1 MSGDKSD
8 NRPVVIV
15 TGAGRGLGKGIAKQ
29 LAEDGFNVAIVDLDR
44 TQAKAAASEIEVL
57 HRGLDAELAGFGAD
71 ITQHL
76 EVEQLIGD
84 VVARWGRIDGLVN
97 NAGVIA
103 RGRAETFSHAIW
115 QQHLDVHLTGAMLC
129 SQAAFPH
136 LRHSNQAS
144 VVNIGSVGSSFG
156 LPGRVAYTTAKTGVI
171 GLTRVLA
178 AEWGPYGITVN
189 AVAPGY
195 MDTTMTHSGFETGV
209 IDEDRLLTRI
219 PLAKLG
225 QASDIGFAVS
235 FLVSQRARYITG
247 ATLKVDGGITIDGTF
262 GPPE

>member
-1 MSGDKSD
+1 MAGDEQVE
-8 NRPVVIV
+8 RPVAIV
-15 TGAGRGLGKGIAKQ
+15 TGAGRGLGHGIAQQ
-29 LAEDGFNVAIVDLDR
+29 LADDGFNVAIVDLDFD
-44 TQAKAAASEIEVL
+44 QAQAAAHEIEES
-57 HRGLDAELAGFGAD
+57 RREAGAELVGFGAD
-71 ITQHL
+71 ITQKL
-76 EVEQLIGD
+76 QVEQAISG
-84 VVARWGRIDGLVN
+84 VVERWGRIDGLVN

-103 RGRAETFSHAIW
+103 RGRAETFSQDTW

-136 LRHSNQAS
+136 LRHSNQGS
-144 VVNIGSVGSSFG
+144 IVNIGSVGSSFG
-156 LPGRVAYTTAKTGVI
+156 LPGRLAYTTAKTGVI

-178 AEWGPYGITVN
+178 AEWGPFGITVN

-209 IDEDRLLTRI
+209 IDPDRLLTRI

-225 QASDIGFAVS
+225 HASDIGYAVS
-235 FLVSQRARYITG
+235 FLVSYRARYITG